1 MANSDKQGFFSSLFG
16 GKKQDREEQ
25 EAAERE
31 ARQKLEQRIE
41 QALAQISAKLDP
53 DEVERSA
60 A

>member
-1 MANSDKQGFFSSLFG
+1 MANGNKHGFFSSLFG
-16 GKKQDREEQ
+16 GKRQDKEAE

-41 QALAQISAKLDP
+41 QALSEISAKLDP
-53 DEVERSA
+53 NDVERSA